1 MYPTDRDEL
10 ARPTMSQAS
19 QHQHIHLAELS
30 AADRAEAGRNARRS
44 RLTMPRLHLLPR
56 RWAARS

>member
-1 MYPTDRDEL
+1 MYPAARDQI
-10 ARPTMSQAS
+10 ARPTMSHAS

-30 AADRAEAGRNARRS
+30 AAERAGARRAHRS

-56 RWAARS
+56 RWAVHS